1 MQSSAITETTSVRTR
16 NITAMPAYLL
26 RALARAMRLNR
37 KEDASSIRRSIHV
50 PHTTGGVGHTN
61 HEQRDYGDARW
72 ARPVL
77 EAASMSYED
86 ARAELDDLVIEMT
99 QSNHSW
105 NQTQRLDKLRA
116 LAILVRRALKSAVG
130 TSNEQ
135 ERRNG
140 IEAVL
145 DRITSMM
152 QADAQLQQI
161 RESYRH

>member
-1 MQSSAITETTSVRTR
+1 
-16 NITAMPAYLL
+16 
-26 RALARAMRLNR
+26 
-37 KEDASSIRRSIHV
+37 
-50 PHTTGGVGHTN
+50 
-61 HEQRDYGDARW
+61 
-72 ARPVL
+72 
-77 EAASMSYED
+77 MSYED